1 MSGSNYTPKLRLQ
14 PKLSGIVVSD
24 VFPGRFQKRE
34 GDRFVDADEGYA
46 YNVEIPVDGSVPVVI
61 QLLTTMK
68 PERGDEVEFKFPLET
83 FLKQKYAIQTPIAIR
98 KPGKRSTNS
107 PVVGG

>member
-1 MSGSNYTPKLRLQ
+1 MNGSNFTPKLRLQ

-24 VFPGRFQKRE
+24 VFPGFFQKRVGE
-34 GDRFVDADEGYA
+34 RYVDGDEGYA
-46 YNVEIPVDGSVPVVI
+46 YNVEIPVDGGVPVVI

-98 KPGKRSTNS
+98 KAGRKGNTPS
-107 PVVGG
+107 VGG

>member
-1 MSGSNYTPKLRLQ
+1 MNGSNFTPKLRLQ

-24 VFPGRFQKRE
+24 VFPARFQKKE
-34 GDRFVDADEGYA
+34 GERYVDGDEGYV

-68 PERGDEVEFKFPLET
+68 PERGDEVEFRFPLET

-98 KPGKRSTNS
+98 KPGRKGNS
-107 PVVGG
+107 PSVGG